1 MISDYTDM
9 LALSCAHKRLEGGFM
24 RRFAFLKAIFC
35 LLLVFSFAA
44 DGYAASAK
52 ITAKDIAEMDAGQ
65 LLAKVGKDRGKL
77 VIVNIF
83 ASWCPPCRD
92 EIPGLV
98 NVRKEF
104 KEDEVVVIGVSVDKS
119 MNDLV
124 KYVNGMGINYPVF
137 LAKGDFISR
146 VGVTAVPQ
154 LLVYDKEGELV
165 INHRGLVDEADLK
178 KSIEEIQQGDT

>member
-1 MISDYTDM
+1 
-9 LALSCAHKRLEGGFM
+9 M
-24 RRFAFLKAIFC
+24 RRYAICKALLC
-35 LLLVFSFAA
+35 LLLVVVVA
-44 DGYAASAK
+44 GSANIAIAK
-52 ITAKDIAEMDAGQ
+52 VNAKDIPTMDAGE

-92 EIPGLV
+92 EIPGLI
-98 NVRKEF
+98 NVRKEL

-124 KYVNGMGINYPVF
+124 KYVNGMGINYPVYH
-137 LAKGDFISR
+137 AKGDFISR

-154 LLVYDKEGELV
+154 LLIYDQKGELV
-165 INHRGLVDEADLK
+165 VNHRGLVDEADLK
-178 KSIEEIQQGDT
+178 KSIEEIKAGKKAD

>member
-1 MISDYTDM
+1 
-9 LALSCAHKRLEGGFM
+9 M
-24 RRFAFLKAIFC
+24 RRTAFLQALLC
-35 LLLVFSFAA
+35 LLLVISFAGAA
-44 DGYAASAK
+44 DAASAK
-52 ITAKDIAEMDAGQ
+52 LSAKDIPSMDAGQ
-65 LLAKVGKDRGKL
+65 LLAKVGAERGKL

-92 EIPGLV
+92 EIPGLI
-98 NVRKEF
+98 NIRKEY
-104 KEDEVVVIGVSVDKS
+104 KDSELVVLGVSVDKS
-119 MNDLV
+119 INDLV

-154 LLVYDKEGELV
+154 LLIYDQKGELV

-178 KSIEEIQQGDT
+178 KSIGEIKAQ